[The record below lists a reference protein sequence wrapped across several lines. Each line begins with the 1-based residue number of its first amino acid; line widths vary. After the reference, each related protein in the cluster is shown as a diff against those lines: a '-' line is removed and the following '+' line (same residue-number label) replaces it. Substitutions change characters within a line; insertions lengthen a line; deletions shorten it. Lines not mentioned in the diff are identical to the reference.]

1 MKHFIIIDTGSSSMR
16 GLLMD
21 SEGQILETKQ
31 LTYQMDVKD
40 SDQVEQD
47 SGVFRDC
54 FYQIL
59 RDLNAVCI
67 REGITVS
74 ALSFTS
80 QRSSVLPVDKEGIPL
95 SPILMWYDK
104 RSSLLCDELNETH
117 PDTLY
122 SISGM
127 KASPVFSA
135 PKMRWFRDH
144 QPEVFAR
151 THKLLGIHDYLLYL
165 STGHF
170 VTDTSLA
177 SRTGLLDT
185 AKGSWSPT
193 LLAIY
198 GISEEMLC
206 SLIPPGSIAGYTS
219 AELSRKT
226 GIPKGVPV
234 ISAGGDQQCSLLGQ
248 GLFEN
253 SSVGITS
260 GTASYVVA
268 LSEQP
273 IFDSQKRI
281 NLNLSSLPGKWVME
295 ASNMASGSVYN
306 WNRSLFYPDS
316 WSYEEINADILSSP
330 PGAKGLIMLPDLG
343 GKGCPQWDPYARGS
357 YHNIGFEMGRADF
370 SRAMLEGIAAEIGE
384 CFQVLKDLLPTVRTV
399 SSAGGLSSFPEFN
412 QILADMLESPILASP
427 VRETTGLGAWSL
439 AAVALGMYTSAGD
452 ALKTASKRQPSS
464 RTFSPI
470 PERSRLYR
478 TQAEIRRYL
487 RSSVDSKKLRKLFAS
502 EASTADLNPPVPQ

>member
-21 SEGQILETKQ
+21 SEGQILKTKQ
-31 LTYQMDVKD
+31 LAYQMDVKD
-40 SDQVEQD
+40 SDQIEQD
-47 SGVFRDC
+47 GTIFQD
-54 FYQIL
+54 FLYQIL
-59 RDLNAVCI
+59 SHLNAFCLRQGLPI
-67 REGITVS
+67 S

-80 QRSSVLPVDKEGIPL
+80 QRSSVLPVDEAGIPL
-95 SPILMWYDK
+95 SPVLMWYDK
-104 RSSLLCDELNETH
+104 RSSALCDDLNETRL
-117 PDTLY
+117 DTLY
-122 SISGM
+122 SVSGM

-135 PKMRWFRDH
+135 PKMRWFREH
-144 QPEVFAR
+144 QPKLFAR

-165 STGHF
+165 STGNF

-177 SRTGLLDT
+177 SRTGLLDV
-185 AKGSWSPT
+185 AKGTWSPT
-193 LLAIY
+193 LLSIY

-206 SLIPPGSIAGYTS
+206 SLISPGSIAGYTS
-219 AELSRKT
+219 KRLSLKT
-226 GIPKGVPV
+226 GIPKGIPV

-273 IFDSQKRI
+273 IFDDQKRI

-306 WNRSLFYPDS
+306 WNRSLFYPDCQ
-316 WSYEEINADILSSP
+316 SYEEINADILSSP
-330 PGAKGLIMLPDLG
+330 PGAKGLIMLPDLA
-343 GKGCPQWDPYARGS
+343 GKGCPQWNPYTRGS
-357 YHNIGFEMGRADF
+357 YHNIGFEMGKADF

-384 CFQVLKDLLPTVRTV
+384 CFQVLKGLLPAVRTV

-412 QILADMLESPILASP
+412 QILADMLESPIHASP
-427 VRETTGLGAWSL
+427 VRETTGMGAWAL
-439 AAVALGMYTSAGD
+439 AAVALGVYPCAGD
-452 ALKTASKRQPSS
+452 AWKTASKGQSPS
-464 RTFSPI
+464 RTFYPI

-478 TQAEIRRYL
+478 AQAEIRRYL

-502 EASTADLNPPVPQ
+502 EASVADINPPVPQ